1 MVKKSTYTAKDIEIL
16 KGLEPVRKRP
26 GMYIGSTD
34 EYGIH
39 HLINEI
45 LDNSIDEILS
55 NNAKNISLSL
65 FRNNIVCIEDDGR
78 GIPTE
83 KHPKFKNKSA
93 LEIVMTTLHSGG
105 KFSNKIYNTSGGL
118 HGVGLSV
125 VNALSENLEVK
136 IYKNGIEYSQK
147 YKKGIVKSKI
157 IKKKCKKKI
166 KGTKITFKPDAEI
179 FDKTIFNPIKIYN
192 LLKIKAYLVKNS
204 NLHWL
209 CEKRL
214 LKNTKIPYK
223 ESFYFKNGIKDYL
236 DSISK
241 NNKKLFNQ
249 IYYSEINLGAI
260 SDRIEIAINFN
271 DEENNSIKSFC
282 NSILTNEGGTHE
294 SALKSAI
301 MKSIKLYAKH
311 NQVSKI
317 SNISQS
323 DFFNY
328 SDILISLYTNNPSF
342 EGQTKQ
348 KLSMPKFQNTIEKN
362 IIESFSLWLSNNKKQ
377 SKRLIESLI
386 ERSLLRT
393 NLDKIVNLERKSAI
407 EKHRLPGKLVDCS
420 RNTIKETEL
429 FIVEGDSAGGSAK
442 QARNREK
449 QAILPLRGKILN
461 VYNVTLAKIADN
473 NEIQNLI
480 QALGCGIGR
489 NFDINK
495 LRYEKIILMTDAD
508 VDGSHIATLL
518 ITFFYKFM
526 PQIIHESR
534 LFLAIPPLFKIIK
547 NNKIIYAFN
556 EKDRKNKIKKFFN
569 NSDKIQITRFKG
581 LGEMPSEQLKITTM
595 DPNNRNLLKI
605 KFENKKM
612 ELKKVENIFSSLMG
626 NKAELR
632 YKFITEKANFVT
644 NVDI

>member
-271 DEENNSIKSFC
+271 DEENSSIKSFC